1 MATKTNYNVK
11 VELDPTEFPSVDR
24 AVIWD
29 ASSGSFALTSSIGGG
44 GTLITKTTPITAT
57 VNPTTTLNFV
67 NGDVSDA
74 GSGVAD
80 VEYTLQGVTDNGFI
94 TTNTS
99 LFLSNQPLD
108 YNGLTGI
115 NATSGF
121 REQGSLAYTFV
132 TPQETEKPIF
142 LLGVLPQ
149 SEYPNN
155 YIIYNKDIT
164 IYPSGSDGDDTH
176 EPTGGGGNDHGPNL
190 VIGGGQITLS
200 SVTSSSP
207 DPRSGVLL
215 TPVPNIYFFNTDA
228 SASIS
233 GSLQPVSAS
242 AQINYDTSSGAMRF
256 LVGETNEVLKEVLFI
271 SKSGDDARIGIGTDK
286 PASTFELKTGQGS
299 SKEAPDFILS
309 VPSGSVTEG
318 AESSRLA
325 FVIEDTALSGSKLL
339 VSGSTGAIYSR
350 VLGEQSS
357 FQYGSLVLEVD
368 GPNLP
373 ERDLKAI
380 EIGHGLFANDSQN
393 IGIAV
398 SSSIEM
404 GGFQNP
410 RIFIKNEADE
420 NIIKIGNDTQAP
432 PDTNAGELRIFD
444 NDTEKIVF
452 RTYAS
457 KDSYINTTGN
467 FGIGTT
473 SPSEKL
479 EVSDNIKA
487 GGFITAS
494 NAQFTSIPVGSET
507 TFLTVDSSGNVKT
520 RTSGADGSSGTSG
533 TSGTSPTIAND
544 ANNRVVT
551 AVGNGTLNAESNFTF
566 NGSTMSVVGD
576 ITVTS
581 TISGNGSVLEVGE
594 IASSA
599 GPASSAGDKGFN
611 AETVTFYSNT
621 VVAGGVYYLGSSAW
635 TFSDAD
641 AVSTSKGFMGV
652 STSTNSNTGMVI
664 RGIVYVFADPGG
676 SVGDVVYLSTATG
689 RLTTTAPTAAGDVVR
704 IMGYKVGTNL
714 VFFNPSND
722 WVEL

>member
-44 GTLITKTTPITAT
+44 GTLITQTTPITAI

-99 LFLSNQPLD
+99 LFLSNQPLN

-271 SKSGDDARIGIGTDK
+271 SKSGDDARIGIGTNDPK
-286 PASTFELKTGQGS
+286 QAFDVLETKDSNTGTQFLIRNARTINKG
-299 SKEAPDFILS
+299 ADPGDAAGTINFIID
-309 VPSGSVTEG
+309 SGSYNNIQTSGSLAKITTEVRNVTDEG
-318 AESSRLA
+318 VVGDLL
-325 FVIEDTALSGSKLL
+325 FQTATNEKTEPTTIMRLSGLSP
-339 VSGSTGAIYSR
+339 SF
-350 VLGEQSS
+350 SS
-357 FQYGSLVLEVD
+357 LTGSLTV
-368 GPNLP
+368 
-373 ERDLKAI
+373 
-380 EIGHGLFANDSQN
+380 
-393 IGIAV
+393 
-398 SSSIEM
+398 
-404 GGFQNP
+404 
-410 RIFIKNEADE
+410 
-420 NIIKIGNDTQAP
+420 
-432 PDTNAGELRIFD
+432 
-444 NDTEKIVF
+444 
-452 RTYAS
+452 
-457 KDSYINTTGN
+457 TTGLEAIN
-467 FGIGTT
+467 WVKTDKLAIGSPTVVNTEEGSIYIENDIT
-473 SPSEKL
+473 S
-479 EVSDNIKA
+479 
-487 GGFITAS
+487 S
-494 NAQFTSIPVGSET
+494 NAKFTSIPVGSET
-507 TFLTVDSSGNVKT
+507 TFLTVDGSGNVKT

-551 AVGNGTLNAESNFTF
+551 AVGNGTLNAEANFTF
-566 NGSTMSVVGD
+566 NGSTMSVAGG